1 MDMFVVAS
9 FVGFFALVLAWLAAP
24 RSGRQT
30 IVAIEPGTVGA
41 D

>member
-9 FVGFFALVLAWLAAP
+9 FVGFFAMVLAWLVAP
-24 RSGRQT
+24 AT
-30 IVAIEPGTVGA
+30 VKLPAVVIEPAAVGA